1 MVAGKLEKCDYV
13 NPEYFTEGE
22 VDDFL
27 MHRDEDEEQM
37 IKKPHISINIP
48 TCNRP
53 NFLPLVVNNLE
64 RQSYP
69 HDLIEVVIDDDGT
82 IPFFANKEV
91 EEKVRQRLAPMK
103 LKYTYNYREHFK
115 CTLGSKRNRMVNQ
128 SSHDI
133 IVNMDDDELYLDT
146 YITYSYDTLK
156 ENNCGCVGS
165 NQLIITYALRDFA
178 IRGFNCGD
186 DKTKI
191 HENSLMFTKEW
202 FNNSPK
208 YADSTL
214 AEGRQLLTGY
224 TDNVVMTEIH
234 KCLIQIAHKHNTADK
249 EMFFT
254 EEFKMQFELSGD
266 IINCLRNMFNIM
278 YQDELN

>member
-1 MVAGKLEKCDYV
+1 MVAGKLEKCEYV

-27 MHRDEDEEQM
+27 MHRDEEEP
-37 IKKPHISINIP
+37 IKKPRISINIP

-53 NFLPLVVNNLE
+53 HFLPLVVNNLE
-64 RQSYP
+64 RQTYP
-69 HDLIEVVIDDDGT
+69 HELLEVVIDDDGS
-82 IPFFANKEV
+82 IPFFPNEEV
-91 EEKVRQRLAPMK
+91 EQNVKERLSPIRI
-103 LKYTYNYREHFK
+103 KYTNNYRTDFK
-115 CTLGSKRNRMVNQ
+115 CTLGSKRNRMINQ

-133 IVNMDDDELYLDT
+133 IVNMDDDELYLDD
-146 YITYSYDTLK
+146 YITYSYNTLK

-165 NQLIITYALRDFA
+165 NQLIITYALKDFA

-202 FNNSPK
+202 FNNSKK
-208 YADSTL
+208 YGDTTL
-214 AEGRQLLTGY
+214 AEGRQLLENY

-254 EEFKMQFELSGD
+254 DQFKMKFELSGD
-266 IINCLRNMFNIM
+266 IINCLTNLFNLM
-278 YQDELN
+278 YLNEN